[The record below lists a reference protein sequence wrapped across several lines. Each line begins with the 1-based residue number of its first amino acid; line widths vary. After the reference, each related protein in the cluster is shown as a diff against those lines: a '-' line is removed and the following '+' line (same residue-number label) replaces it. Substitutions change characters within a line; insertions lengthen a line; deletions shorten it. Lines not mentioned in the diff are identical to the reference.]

1 MIDTKKRKD
10 IKPPV
15 FDYADFLERI
25 DGDVDL
31 LKEVIEI
38 ALEDTPRLLADLFA
52 AIRRGDADAVE
63 RAAHTL
69 KGATANISA
78 KRLHALSQQVQQAV
92 KNEGVDSLEPWIGR
106 FAENYDKLTWELKK
120 YLRS

>member
-1 MIDTKKRKD
+1 MSDTKKRKD
-10 IKPPV
+10 IKLPV

-38 ALEDTPRLLADLFA
+38 FIEDTPRLLADLFA

-78 KRLHALSQQVQQAV
+78 KRLHALSRQVQQAV
-92 KNEGVDSLEPWIGR
+92 KNEGVDSLEPWINK
-106 FAENYDKLTWELKK
+106 FAEDFAQLTRELKK
-120 YLRS
+120 YLAS